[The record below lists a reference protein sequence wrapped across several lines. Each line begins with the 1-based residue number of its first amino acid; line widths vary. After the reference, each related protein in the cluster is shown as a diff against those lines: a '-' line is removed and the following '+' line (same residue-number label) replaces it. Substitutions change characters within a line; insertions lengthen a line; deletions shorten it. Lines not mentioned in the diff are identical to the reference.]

1 VYPRTKVTG
10 SGAADVQAVGAILL
24 ALSIL
29 PLHIWSIVISPLSLY
44 SSSKGLSEATTFG
57 PFLALLYLTIGDA
70 PSDSS
75 RKGQSFGYVML
86 YSLRENDIF

>member
-1 VYPRTKVTG
+1 
-10 SGAADVQAVGAILL
+10 
-24 ALSIL
+24 
-29 PLHIWSIVISPLSLY
+29 
-44 SSSKGLSEATTFG
+44 
-57 PFLALLYLTIGDA
+57 LALLYLTIGDA